1 MFRDLYLIDV
11 FLIVV
16 NDKKKKT
23 IFQYYKHKQS
33 TEMSFSIHI
42 SLISLEEDFDIDIL
56 GHIAKAGLG

>member
-1 MFRDLYLIDV
+1 MI
-11 FLIVV
+11 
-16 NDKKKKT
+16 KKKKT

-56 GHIAKAGLG
+56 GHIAKAGLV